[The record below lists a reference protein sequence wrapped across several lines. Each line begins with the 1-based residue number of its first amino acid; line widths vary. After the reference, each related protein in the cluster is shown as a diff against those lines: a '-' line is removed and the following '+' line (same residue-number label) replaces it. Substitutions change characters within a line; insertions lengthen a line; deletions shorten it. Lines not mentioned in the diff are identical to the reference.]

1 MMISR
6 KLLPIIVLGMLVVGF
21 GCSRNISDPVSPPI
35 SDVVPETPFDL
46 AVTIGD
52 GTVALSW
59 SIIDSLA
66 ELTYRVYVSDSTGA
80 EYSVVGE
87 TIELSYTVGN
97 LRNGNVYFFKV
108 SSVNGDGFEGYKSI
122 PVSAVPGLYG
132 IIINDGDDFTD
143 RRDVVLTLT
152 APDNTSLMQISD
164 DSTFSGSQWESFL
177 PSRAFRLASG
187 DGVKTVY
194 CRFRDASDTRTS
206 RYFDDTIILDTH
218 SFIDSLRFTPTGI
231 PLSPGATVH
240 FRLYAGETAGEGSVT
255 IGDDILSL
263 ILLDN
268 GQRGDAQAGD
278 GIYELDYTIDANLDF
293 ENQIV
298 YGNFID
304 PAGNIATPVQ
314 ANATMTV
321 RRPPDAVTIYS
332 IDTPDGFFDRLQIA
346 WSVSTAPDFAQYRIY
361 RDTSAGVDSSDS
373 LVRIITSSGTV
384 TAIDTG
390 LTENTR
396 YYYRVYVMDNT
407 GLWTGSDE
415 ADGLTGQNLP
425 PDPVELYPPVAT
437 PGRHDRLEL
446 SWSQSNDSDFLRY
459 ELYRSYDTTVD
470 SLDILLFISDSQ
482 TTFTDTGLDA
492 DSIYYYGVM
501 ARDVVGNISWSNTAS
516 GRTNVDDPPSPVSL
530 LPVAMEP
537 DRYQDVALEWNRSN
551 ADDFESYRLFRWQED
566 IGRADSALI
575 FITTDID
582 VTSFMDHP
590 PFNTVEDT
598 INFWYI
604 LHLFDEGGN
613 NAASDSIRV
622 HLVDSDPPQASGSV
636 APSDS
641 SLIVSWSPVDIPDF
655 ASYRLLRDTD
665 PDTSGALTVFVTAD
679 QEMTTYT
686 DESTVDDQI
695 YYYWVDIY
703 DVRNNSSLSL
713 LGSGSW

>member
-1 MMISR
+1 MISR
-6 KLLPIIVLGMLVVGF
+6 RLLPIIALGLLVVGF
-21 GCSRNISDPVSPPI
+21 GCSRNIPDPVSPPVT
-35 SDVVPETPFDL
+35 DVVPETPFDL
-46 AVTIGD
+46 AAAIGD

-59 SIIDSLA
+59 SVIDSLS
-66 ELTYRVYVSDSTGA
+66 ELTYRVYMSDSTGA
-80 EYSVVGE
+80 EYSLVGE
-87 TIELSYTVGN
+87 TIELSYAIGS
-97 LRNGNVYFFKV
+97 LRNGDTYFFKV

-132 IIINDGDDFTD
+132 IIINNGDDFTD
-143 RRDVVLTLT
+143 RRDVTLT
-152 APDNTSLMQISD
+152 MTAPGNTSLMQISS
-164 DSTFSGSQWESFL
+164 DSTFSGSQWESFS
-177 PSRAFRLASG
+177 PSRSFRLASG

-206 RYFDDTIILDTH
+206 GHFNDTIILDTQ
-218 SFIDSLRFTPTGI
+218 SFIDSLRFTPAGV
-231 PLSPGATVH
+231 PLSPGDNVH
-240 FRLYAGETAGEGSVT
+240 FRLYTGETTGEGSVT
-255 IGDDILSL
+255 IGNNILSL
-263 ILLDN
+263 ILFDN
-268 GQRGDAQAGD
+268 GERGDAQAGD
-278 GIYELDYTIDANLDF
+278 GVYEFDYTIDANLDF

-298 YGNFID
+298 YGDFID
-304 PAGNIATPVQ
+304 PAGNVAARVQ

-332 IDTPDGFFDRLQIA
+332 INAPDGFFDRLQIA
-346 WSVSTAPDFAQYRIY
+346 WSASTAPDFAQYRIY
-361 RDTSAGVDSSDS
+361 RDTSAGVDSSDF
-373 LVRIITSSGTV
+373 LARTITSAGTI

-407 GLWTGSDE
+407 GLWAGSNE
-415 ADGLTGQNLP
+415 ADGLTGQDLP
-425 PDPVELYPPVAT
+425 PDPVELFPPVAT

-446 SWSQSNDSDFLRY
+446 SWSQSSDNDFLRY
-459 ELYRSYDTTVD
+459 ELYRSYDPAVD

-482 TTFTDTGLDA
+482 RTHIDTGLAA
-492 DSIYYYGVM
+492 DSIYYYGVLT
-501 ARDVVGNISWSNTAS
+501 RDVAGNVSWSNTAS

-530 LPVAMEP
+530 LPVAVEP
-537 DRYQDVALEWNRSN
+537 DRYQDVTLEWSPSD

-566 IGRADSALI
+566 IGRADSVLI

-598 INFWYI
+598 VNFWYI
-604 LHLFDEGGN
+604 LHLSDQGGN
-613 NAASDSIRV
+613 SAASDSIRV
-622 HLVDSDPPQASGSV
+622 HLVDSDPPQVSGSV

-641 SLIVSWSPVDIPDF
+641 SLIISWSPPDIPDF

-665 PDTSGALTVFVTAD
+665 PDTSGALTVFVTTD
-679 QEMTTYT
+679 QEITTYT